1 MIWANFGFRD
11 WQANFSLSRV
21 TDEEEEDDDD
31 AIEDDSSIEEDE
43 PPRDPSTLT
52 SQVDFGEPD
61 EDAIGFRRPRT
72 EPGATRQRPP
82 ATRG

>member
-1 MIWANFGFRD
+1 MWANLGVGG
-11 WQANFSLSRV
+11 WQLSISFDRV
-21 TDEEEEDDDD
+21 PEEED
-31 AIEDDSSIEEDE
+31 EESVEEFSSTDSE